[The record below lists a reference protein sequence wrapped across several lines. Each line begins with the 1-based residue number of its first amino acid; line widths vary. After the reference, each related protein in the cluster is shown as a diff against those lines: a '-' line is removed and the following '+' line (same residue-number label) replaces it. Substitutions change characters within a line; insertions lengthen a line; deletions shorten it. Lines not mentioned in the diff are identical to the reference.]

1 MNRKREIPEIFESKT
16 FLDPTY
22 EPGFREVFKDA
33 DTIRDFLN
41 SVLHLDG
48 NREIDSLSFEYEDRI
63 KFKMPSARSVVLDIH
78 AWTKDHRC
86 VDIEIQRCSHPFFVD
101 RVLLYSF
108 FLAIKGKQKMDKS
121 PEFRLLPEYERKRRR
136 YELPEV
142 VSIWICNFHPL
153 GEARDYREEWNLF
166 SDYDLKKG
174 DVLPVSR
181 KMNYILFDLRS
192 FTKKPEELNTREDQW
207 LYLLSK
213 AGGDDKLP
221 EFDDDYVARAVER
234 LRIENASDEL
244 IHAQEQKMM
253 SQDEIDCR
261 IGDGVARGVEQGI
274 QQGIQQGIR
283 QGIQQGENNALDV
296 ARSLGV
302 SEEVLDQIRQK
313 LAENKQ

>member
-33 DTIRDFLN
+33 DTIRDF
-41 SVLHLDG
+41 
-48 NREIDSLSFEYEDRI
+48 
-63 KFKMPSARSVVLDIH
+63 
-78 AWTKDHRC
+78 
-86 VDIEIQRCSHPFFVD
+86 Q
-101 RVLLYSF
+101 
-108 FLAIKGKQKMDKS
+108 
-121 PEFRLLPEYERKRRR
+121 
-136 YELPEV
+136 
-142 VSIWICNFHPL
+142 
-153 GEARDYREEWNLF
+153 
-166 SDYDLKKG
+166 
-174 DVLPVSR
+174 
-181 KMNYILFDLRS
+181 MNYILFDLRS

-274 QQGIQQGIR
+274 QQG
-283 QGIQQGENNALDV
+283 ENNALDV